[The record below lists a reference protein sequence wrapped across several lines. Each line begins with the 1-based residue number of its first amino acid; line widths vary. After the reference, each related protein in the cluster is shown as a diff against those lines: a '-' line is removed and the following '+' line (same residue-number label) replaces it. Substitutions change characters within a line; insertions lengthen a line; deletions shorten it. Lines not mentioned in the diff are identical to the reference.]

1 MHFQSYFPNSPVNW
15 LVLAGCDTG
24 KEICIAPSLAPY
36 MRKAEGG
43 RRLSTQYSTQSGI
56 RTDSVRRGKVPTH
69 PRGPIYRPRVWMSTG
84 RGPRAA
90 ALHTAIDTRA
100 VSSRP
105 SPVLRPP
112 WPVPHTRLLVRRGN
126 GLPRR
131 GRPGAIRS
139 DERPCWPSLTAGCSS
154 VS

>member
-100 VSSRP
+100 VLSRP
-105 SPVLRPP
+105 SPVLRPGP
-112 WPVPHTRLLVRRGN
+112 SHTR
-126 GLPRR
+126 
-131 GRPGAIRS
+131 
-139 DERPCWPSLTAGCSS
+139 TCSS
-154 VS
+154 AAAMDFCGAVVRALSAVTNVHAVRL